1 MCADTEGLFSSFVNQ
16 TLLFV
21 NQALSLVNHAL
32 LDHSAGEPRGGCEGA
47 ILLLGQYPHPLLYEG
62 PLQVPPER
70 VPLQPARER
79 EPYTWVY
86 DARVRD
92 S

>member
-1 MCADTEGLFSSFVNQ
+1 MCADTEGHFSSFVNQ
-16 TLLFV
+16 TLSFV
-21 NQALSLVNHAL
+21 NQAVSLVNHAL
-32 LDHSAGEPRGGCEGA
+32 LDHSAGEPWGGCEGA
-47 ILLLGQYPHPLLYEG
+47 VLLLGQYPHPLLHEG
-62 PLQVPPER
+62 TLQVPPER